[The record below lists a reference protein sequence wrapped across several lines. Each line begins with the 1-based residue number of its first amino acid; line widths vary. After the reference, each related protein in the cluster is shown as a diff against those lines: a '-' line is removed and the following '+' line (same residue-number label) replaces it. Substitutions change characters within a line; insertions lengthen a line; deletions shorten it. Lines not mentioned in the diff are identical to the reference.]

1 MIKDIARQLMQ
12 DEDVWCGEAVNTRY
26 LGDFKKDLGAEEG
39 CGLPPDYVALLRYVN
54 GAFSDRALLFGVMPE
69 SWPGLEDV
77 VTQNERYNSDVF
89 GEMILLGTNDFD
101 WLVYDAAQEEYQIRE
116 RQGTTV
122 IENFA
127 DLEQALHYWFF

>member
-1 MIKDIARQLMQ
+1 MR
-12 DEDVWCGEAVNTRY
+12 T
-26 LGDFKKDLGAEEG
+26 FGAERRLIPVIWMIAEVFG
-39 CGLPPDYVALLRYVN
+39 RRERCALPPDYVALLRYVN

-116 RQGTTV
+116 RQGMTV

>member
-1 MIKDIARQLMQ
+1 MA
-12 DEDVWCGEAVNTRY
+12 
-26 LGDFKKDLGAEEG
+26 AEER
-39 CGLPPDYVALLRYVN
+39 CALPLDYVALLRYVN

-116 RQGTTV
+116 RQGMTV

>member
-1 MIKDIARQLMQ
+1 
-12 DEDVWCGEAVNTRY
+12 
-26 LGDFKKDLGAEEG
+26 
-39 CGLPPDYVALLRYVN
+39 
-54 GAFSDRALLFGVMPE
+54 MPE

-116 RQGTTV
+116 RQGMTV

-127 DLEQALHYWFF
+127 DLEQALHYWFHLN